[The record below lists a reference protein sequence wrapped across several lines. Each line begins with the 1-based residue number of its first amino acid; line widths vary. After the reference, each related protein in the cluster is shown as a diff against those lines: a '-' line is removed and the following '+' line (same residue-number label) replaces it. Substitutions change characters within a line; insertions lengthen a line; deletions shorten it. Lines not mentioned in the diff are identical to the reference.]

1 MTHSPRHAAR
11 GTCALS
17 GIETTRADLTRL
29 DVLRPQLIEMMRR
42 DHPELPDDA
51 LVSRDAI
58 ARYRARFAEELLSAE
73 RGELSAL
80 EREVTQ
86 SIAREAFLADDVEK
100 DFTAARS
107 IGDRLA
113 DHLATFGGSWS
124 FIIAFGIAIVIWMA
138 INASLA
144 ATAFDPYPF
153 ILLNLVLSCLAALQ
167 APVIMMSQRRQEA
180 RDRLRA
186 QHDYKVNLKAEL
198 EIRQLH
204 DKVDHLIVRQWERL
218 AELQRLQ
225 IEIMQD
231 IAALRGK

>member
-1 MTHSPRHAAR
+1 MTRSSRR
-11 GTCALS
+11 GGRGRCALT
-17 GIETTRADLTRL
+17 GHEWPLAELTRL
-29 DVLRPQLIEMMRR
+29 DILRPQLVELMRR
-42 DHPELPDDA
+42 DHPDLPDDA
-51 LVSRDAI
+51 LVGREQI
-58 ARYRARFAEELLSAE
+58 ALYRARFAEELLSAE

-86 SIAREAFLADDVEK
+86 SIAQEAFLADDVER
-100 DFTAARS
+100 DFSAARTLS
-107 IGDRLA
+107 ERLS
-113 DHLATFGGSWS
+113 DHLATFGGSWM
-124 FIIAFGIAIVIWMA
+124 FIIFFGVVLAVWMA
-138 INASLA
+138 LNVMLGG
-144 ATAFDPYPF
+144 TAFDPYPF

-167 APVIMMSQRRQEA
+167 APVIMMSQRRLEA

-218 AELQRLQ
+218 AELQQLQ

-231 IAALRGK
+231 IAALRVK